1 MKIKSI
7 SLKSFKR
14 FTDLKIQEMPE
25 TAKLVVIAGPNG
37 CGKSSLFDGMSAWHR
52 QWKGI
57 GHNWNSGYHQK
68 LGADSLGHIQNA
80 AEIELYGEVPN
91 DQNDKKKALYVRT
104 AYRNDPQFRLDQLKR
119 SGSQL
124 DESRFEMLIQ
134 NDAAVSK
141 NYQRLASQAFKD
153 VFVDYD
159 ENATIGDFR
168 QHVIGDIKASMRRVF
183 PDLDLNDLGDPL
195 EDGTFF
201 FDKGVSKGF
210 DYKNLS
216 GGEKAAFDL
225 ILDLVVK
232 IRDFD
237 NTIFC
242 IDEPELHMNT
252 RLQGCLLKEM
262 FDLIN
267 DNSQLWIATHSIG
280 MMRQAKELAAENPDS
295 VVFLDFDNRDFDLPQ
310 VIKPVKTNRT
320 FWENVL
326 HVALDDLAAL
336 VTPRQIVICEGVPRG
351 TAYGANV
358 AHDAECLDTI
368 FADEYSDAKFLAGG
382 NCHEVVSDR
391 HALIGAIEAL
401 SRGAQIIRMIDRDD
415 RSADDIRDLEEQNIR
430 VLSRR
435 HLESYLFDDEVL
447 DALCE
452 AVSMPK
458 KKQEVKDAKVSAL
471 QESVGRGNAPDDIKS
486 ASGKIYTETKRIL
499 GLTSVGNDAK
509 SFMRST
515 LAPLIQ
521 PDMTVYE
528 ELKGDIFKITQAQTK
543 AA

>member
-1 MKIKSI
+1 
-7 SLKSFKR
+7 
-14 FTDLKIQEMPE
+14 
-25 TAKLVVIAGPNG
+25 
-37 CGKSSLFDGMSAWHR
+37 MS
-52 QWKGI
+52 
-57 GHNWNSGYHQK
+57 
-68 LGADSLGHIQNA
+68 
-80 AEIELYGEVPN
+80 E
-91 DQNDKKKALYVRT
+91 
-104 AYRNDPQFRLDQLKR
+104 
-119 SGSQL
+119 
-124 DESRFEMLIQ
+124 
-134 NDAAVSK
+134 
-141 NYQRLASQAFKD
+141 
-153 VFVDYD
+153 
-159 ENATIGDFR
+159 
-168 QHVIGDIKASMRRVF
+168 
-183 PDLDLNDLGDPL
+183 
-195 EDGTFF
+195 
-201 FDKGVSKGF
+201 GF

-237 NTIFC
+237 NTVFC

-252 RLQGCLLKEM
+252 RLQGRLLKEM

-267 DNSQLWIATHSIG
+267 DDSQLWIATHSIG

-295 VVFLDFDNRDFDLPQ
+295 VVFLDFDNRDFDMSQ

-336 VTPRQIVICEGVPRG
+336 VTPSQIVICEGVPRG

-401 SRGAQIIRMIDRDD
+401 SQGAQIIRMIDRDD
-415 RSADDIRDLEEQNIR
+415 RSADDIRDFEAQNIR

-452 AVSMPK
+452 SVSMPE
-458 KKQEVKDAKVSAL
+458 KKQEVRDAKAAAL
-471 QESVGRGNAPDDIKS
+471 QESVDRGNAPDDIKS
-486 ASGKIYTETKRIL
+486 ASGKTYTEIKRIL
-499 GLTSVGNDAK
+499 GLTSVGNDTK

-521 PDMTVYE
+521 SGMTVYE
-528 ELKGDIFKITQAQTK
+528 DLKNDIFDTNQAQTQ